1 MVHKSSVIALDF
13 SKEIREEKLMLAS
26 GDIDGHIKVWKV
38 SNGKCLRT
46 IELGIGE
53 KGAVTALKFT

>member
-1 MVHKSSVIALDF
+1 M
-13 SKEIREEKLMLAS
+13 REEKLLLAS
-26 GDIDGHIKVWKV
+26 GDKDGHIKVWKV